1 MAKYYFYLEK
11 FHLNIVQ
18 QNNYYREYLFD
29 NGSII
34 LDAIPYDNLAKKEV
48 RIYANW
54 TDYVNN
60 ISYYEKKFINNEHR
74 KELNKSLCSY
84 IITDYF
90 DSLEEC
96 YILIGNNFDQDIYTF
111 ISGYFDELRIQKNI
125 IRILLELDLVKGNLT
140 EYNVSNW
147 YNEFHLILNNN
158 TNEDVQTKFRF
169 RLDLF
174 NEEYLHSVNNIYFI
188 NIIYPCFNKQRKI
201 ISEYLNI
208 DKKQNTYYILLAIF
222 IIILIAIYIFYW
234 IPMIRRL
241 NRIIYETKN
250 MLKIIPMHILMAD
263 LDIKNLF
270 HISIKK

>member
-1 MAKYYFYLEK
+1 M
-11 FHLNIVQ
+11 
-18 QNNYYREYLFD
+18 
-29 NGSII
+29 
-34 LDAIPYDNLAKKEV
+34 
-48 RIYANW
+48 
-54 TDYVNN
+54 
-60 ISYYEKKFINNEHR
+60 
-74 KELNKSLCSY
+74 NKSLCSY

-188 NIIYPCFNKQRKI
+188 NISYPCFNKQRKI
-201 ISEYLNI
+201 ISEYLS
-208 DKKQNTYYILLAIF
+208 YIGCFA
-222 IIILIAIYIFYW
+222 
-234 IPMIRRL
+234 
-241 NRIIYETKN
+241 
-250 MLKIIPMHILMAD
+250 LKYSNSLPFNSAKTL
-263 LDIKNLF
+263 
-270 HISIKK
+270 